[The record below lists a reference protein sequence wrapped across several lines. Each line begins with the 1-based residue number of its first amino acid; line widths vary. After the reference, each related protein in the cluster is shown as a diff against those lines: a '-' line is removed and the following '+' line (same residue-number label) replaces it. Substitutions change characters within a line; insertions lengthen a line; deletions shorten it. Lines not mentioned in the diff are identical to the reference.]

1 MIKNF
6 FYKALAYGF
15 YYLGDILCRFDYEWT
30 ADLYQKSMNLSLDFD
45 EKIGYQLW
53 QEPLNR
59 HEDL

>member
-6 FYKALAYGF
+6 IYKVLANGF
-15 YYLGDILCRFDYEWT
+15 YYLGDILCRFDFEWT
-30 ADLYQKSMNLSLDFD
+30 ADLYQKAMNLSLKFD

-59 HEDL
+59 HKDI